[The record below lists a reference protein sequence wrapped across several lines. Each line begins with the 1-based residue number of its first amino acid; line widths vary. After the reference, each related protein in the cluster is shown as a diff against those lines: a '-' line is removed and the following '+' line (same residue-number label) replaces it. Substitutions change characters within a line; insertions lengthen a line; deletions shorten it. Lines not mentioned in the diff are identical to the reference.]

1 MIRMNKDIP
10 AIRIFFS
17 PNIEEASFR
26 QIFYGI
32 EEETV
37 PFSAEKAGQ
46 DSALH
51 LGYQAA
57 QNSRLGVGLGIGADQ
72 LAVLHYERLDKNDPL
87 FQINLDEHQANLRVL
102 GSNAARLV
110 KGMPFKKF
118 KDKHMLRSE
127 QSERVKEEEMTSEKI
142 VSVIKKILSEVND

>member
-1 MIRMNKDIP
+1 MNRMDKEIP
-10 AIRIFFS
+10 AVRIFFS

-26 QIFYGI
+26 EILYGI

-37 PFSAEKAGQ
+37 PFIAEKTDK

-57 QNSRLGVGLGIGADQ
+57 QISRLGVGVGIGNDQ
-72 LAVLHYERLDKNDPL
+72 LAVLHYERLNKDEPL
-87 FQINLDEHQANLRVL
+87 FQINLNDHPANLRVL

-110 KGMPFKKF
+110 KGMPFKDF
-118 KDKHMLRSE
+118 KDKHMLMTE
-127 QSERVKEEEMTSEKI
+127 QRKKVKEELTREKI
-142 VSVIKKILSEVND
+142 VSIIKKVLSEVNE